1 MISLAI
7 ICIVLAIFNIFF
19 SLYLYSKHKKRT
31 SNIKDDITF
40 INESL
45 QKLSSDLQKSNMGFN
60 GALKKNVKY
69 LEQNIFS
76 LRYEFTIKLIDDI
89 RNNIKSLVSTELEKQ
104 KFK

>member
-1 MISLAI
+1 MVFLAI

-19 SLYLYSKHKKRT
+19 SLYLYIKNKEKI
-31 SNIKDDITF
+31 SNIEVNIAF
-40 INESL
+40 ISDSI
-45 QKLSSDLQKSNMGFN
+45 QKLYSDLQNSNIDFD
-60 GALKKNVKY
+60 KTIKNNIKY